1 MSEKEILDKIE
12 KSAAQEKIPES
23 IEPEQ
28 IKRKLK
34 ENQKNKVK
42 RRSGITYYGAV
53 AAAALVLVI
62 GAAGGIHAVT
72 GGGTGLMTAPVG
84 IEKAASGQKSDE
96 GSEGSSELKDGAT
109 AGVEKN
115 AQKKDAGSLYTVAK
129 NYGEVYDA
137 ICSGSGQEKEA
148 DGIAVAEGENPSS
161 GDVTTYIMGDTADT
175 ADTAGAVV
183 DGVED
188 IGSTQ
193 MIKGAGAQSGKE
205 TADVSSDTAEQ
216 QYSGTNLQTQGV
228 DESDFVKTDGSYIYT
243 VSHNEILITDIRK
256 KALKQIGKIQIS
268 ETSSDRVLE
277 MYVDGDI
284 LSVIVESEDSGLE
297 MQADDTENYTED
309 CFYYF
314 SERTQTQVLT
324 YDISDPEKPVKTGCV
339 TQDGRYQTSRKI
351 GNIIYLFTNKRI
363 SMPQQTKEEA
373 VTEENVSG
381 WIPLVNDNA
390 VDAEDIYV
398 DNGGG
403 GSNSLLI
410 SSVNVKNPDQVVDNT
425 MILSQYVDIYVSESA
440 FYAYQIKGSWNDAVT
455 QIAKFG
461 LADGKMDADGAVS
474 VNGRITDTFAINEQ
488 SGKLR
493 VLTTSQD
500 SVNGEDTNN
509 LYLFDKNLSLTGK
522 IEGLAQG
529 EEIYAARYLGN
540 MAYFVTYRNT
550 DPLFAV
556 DLSDDKNPKVLGE
569 LKISGF
575 SEYLHFWGEDK
586 LIGIGYET
594 DEKTGEHTGI
604 KITMFDI
611 SDPADLKEVES
622 LVLKDYNY
630 SEALY
635 NYKCVLADA
644 DENLLGF
651 ALQSY
656 GDGESVTYLL
666 LTWNGEKFETLL
678 SQSVTDKA
686 GNPDQSK
693 AADTSAYRGIYA
705 GDMFYIVSTEKI
717 ISYDR
722 TQEYCMQKSIDF
734 K

>member
-12 KSAAQEKIPES
+12 KFAAQEKIPES

-148 DGIAVAEGENPSS
+148 DGIAVAEGENSSS

-314 SERTQTQVLT
+314 SEGTQTQVLT

-363 SMPQQTKEEA
+363 SMPQQTKEEV

-440 FYAYQIKGSWNDAVT
+440 FYVYQIKGSWNDAVT

-509 LYLFDKNLSLTGK
+509 LYLFDKNLDLTGK

-586 LIGIGYET
+586 LVGIGYET

-611 SDPADLKEVES
+611 SDPSSLKETDS

-678 SQSVTDKA
+678 SQSLTDKA

-722 TQEYCMQKSIDF
+722 TQEYCMQKSIHF

>member
-148 DGIAVAEGENPSS
+148 DGIAVAEGENSSS

-256 KALKQIGKIQIS
+256 KALKQIGKIQIF

-314 SERTQTQVLT
+314 SEGTQTQVLT

-440 FYAYQIKGSWNDAVT
+440 FYVYQIKGSWNDAVT

-556 DLSDDKNPKVLGE
+556 DLSDDRNPKVRGE

-575 SEYLHFWGEDK
+575 SEYLHFWGDDK

-678 SQSVTDKA
+678 SQSLTDKA

>member
-137 ICSGSGQEKEA
+137 IWSGSGQEKEA
-148 DGIAVAEGENPSS
+148 DGIAVAEGDSSNS
-161 GDVTTYIMGDTADT
+161 GDAATYIMDDTSDT
-175 ADTAGAVV
+175 VDAAV
-183 DGVED
+183 DGVEE
-188 IGSTQ
+188 IGGTQ
-193 MIKGAGAQSGKE
+193 MIKGAGAQEGQ
-205 TADVSSDTAEQ
+205 TAADISSDTAKQ
-216 QYSGTNLQTQGV
+216 RYSGTNLQKEGV

-256 KALKQIGKIQIS
+256 KALKQIGKIQIF

-314 SERTQTQVLT
+314 SEGTQTQVLT
-324 YDISDPEKPVKTGCV
+324 YNISDPEKPVKTGCV
-339 TQDGRYQTSRKI
+339 TQDGSYQTSRKT
-351 GNIIYLFTNKRI
+351 GDMIYLFTNKRV
-363 SMPQQTKEEA
+363 SLPEQTKEEA
-373 VTEENVSG
+373 VTDENAGG
-381 WIPLVNDNA
+381 WIPLVNDTA
-390 VDAEDIYV
+390 VAAEDIYIG
-398 DNGGG
+398 DGY
-403 GSNSLLI
+403 L
-410 SSVNVKNPDQVVDNT
+410 
-425 MILSQYVDIYVSESA
+425 
-440 FYAYQIKGSWNDAVT
+440 YQRKEYWDDVVT
-455 QIAKFG
+455 QIAKFD
-461 LADGKMDADGAVS
+461 LSDGKMNAVGAVS
-474 VNGRITDTFAINEQ
+474 ANGRVTDTFAVNECE
-488 SGKLR
+488 GKLR
-493 VLTTSQD
+493 VLTSGQNAV
-500 SVNGEDTNN
+500 SGEAENN
-509 LYLFDKNLSLTGK
+509 LYLFDENLNLTGK

-586 LIGIGYET
+586 LVGIGYET

-611 SDPADLKEVES
+611 SDSSSLKEMNS

-644 DENLLGF
+644 EENLLGF

-656 GDGESVTYLL
+656 GDEESAAYLL
-666 LTWNGEKFETLL
+666 LSWNGEKFETLL
-678 SQSVTDKA
+678 SQNLTDQA
-686 GNPDQSK
+686 GKQDASK
-693 AADTSAYRGIYA
+693 GADTSAYRGIYV
-705 GDMFYIVSTEKI
+705 GDMFYIVSTETI
-717 ISYDR
+717 TSYDR
-722 TQEYCMQKSIDF
+722 IQEYCVKKSISF

>member
-62 GAAGGIHAVT
+62 GVAGGIHVVT

-137 ICSGSGQEKEA
+137 IRSGVGQEKEA
-148 DGIAVAEGENPSS
+148 DGIAVAEGEKSSS
-161 GDVTTYIMGDTADT
+161 GDVTTYIMGDT

-243 VSHNEILITDIRK
+243 VSHNEILIKDLRP
-256 KALKQIGKIQIS
+256 KALKQTGKIQIS

-309 CFYYF
+309 CIYYF
-314 SERTQTQVLT
+314 RDGTKTRVIT
-324 YDISDPEKPVKTGCV
+324 YDISNPKKPVKTGCV

-381 WIPLVNDNA
+381 WIPLVNDKA

-488 SGKLR
+488 SGQLR

-556 DLSDDKNPKVLGE
+556 DLSDDRNPKVRGE

-575 SEYLHFWGEDK
+575 SEYLHFWGDDK

-678 SQSVTDKA
+678 SQSLTDKA

-722 TQEYCMQKSIDF
+722 TQEYYMKKSIDF

>member
-148 DGIAVAEGENPSS
+148 DGIAVAEGDSSNS
-161 GDVTTYIMGDTADT
+161 GDAATYIMDDTSDT
-175 ADTAGAVV
+175 VGAAV
-183 DGVED
+183 DGVEE
-188 IGSTQ
+188 IGGTQ
-193 MIKGAGAQSGKE
+193 MIKGAGAQEGQ
-205 TADVSSDTAEQ
+205 TAADISSDTAKQ
-216 QYSGTNLQTQGV
+216 RYSGTNLQKEGV

-309 CFYYF
+309 CIYYF
-314 SERTQTQVLT
+314 RDGTKTRVIT
-324 YDISDPEKPVKTGCV
+324 YDISNRKKPVKTGCV

-381 WIPLVNDNA
+381 WIPLVNDKA
-390 VDAEDIYV
+390 VDAADIYV
-398 DNGGG
+398 DNGVG

-410 SSVNVKNPDQVVDNT
+410 SSVNVKNPDLVVDNT

-440 FYAYQIKGSWNDAVT
+440 FYVYQIKGSWNDAVT

-509 LYLFDKNLSLTGK
+509 LYLFDKNLGLTGK

-556 DLSDDKNPKVLGE
+556 DLSDDRNPKVLGE

-575 SEYLHFWGEDK
+575 SEYLHFWGDDK

-611 SDPADLKEVES
+611 SDPSSLKETNS

-678 SQSVTDKA
+678 SQSLTDKA

-722 TQEYCMQKSIDF
+722 THEYCMKKSIDF

>member
-137 ICSGSGQEKEA
+137 IYSGSGQEKEA
-148 DGIAVAEGENPSS
+148 DGIAVAEGENSSS

-256 KALKQIGKIQIS
+256 KALKQTGKIQIS

-309 CFYYF
+309 CIYYF
-314 SERTQTQVLT
+314 RDGTKTRVIT
-324 YDISDPEKPVKTGCV
+324 YDISNPKKPVKTGCV

-381 WIPLVNDNA
+381 WIPLVNDKA

-440 FYAYQIKGSWNDAVT
+440 FYVYQIKGSWNDAVT

-556 DLSDDKNPKVLGE
+556 DLSDDRNPKVLGE

-575 SEYLHFWGEDK
+575 SEYLHFWGDDK

-611 SDPADLKEVES
+611 SDPSSLKETNS

-656 GDGESVTYLL
+656 GDEESVTYLL

-678 SQSVTDKA
+678 SQSLTDKA

-722 TQEYCMQKSIDF
+722 THEYCMQKSIDF

>member
-42 RRSGITYYGAV
+42 RRSEITYYGAV

-148 DGIAVAEGENPSS
+148 DGIANAEGESS
-161 GDVTTYIMGDTADT
+161 DSGNVATYIMDDTSDT
-175 ADTAGAVV
+175 LGAVV
-183 DGVED
+183 DGGEEV
-188 IGSTQ
+188 GGTQ
-193 MIKGAGAQSGKE
+193 MIKGAGMQEEQAA
-205 TADVSSDTAEQ
+205 ADTSSDTAKER
-216 QYSGTNLQTQGV
+216 YSGTNLQTEGV

-243 VSHNEILITDIRK
+243 VSRNEIIITDIQK
-256 KALKQIGKIQIS
+256 KTLKQIGKIQIS
-268 ETSSDRVLE
+268 KDSSDRVLE
-277 MYVDGDI
+277 MYVDGQT
-284 LSVIVESEDSGLE
+284 LSVIVENENTGLE
-297 MQADDTENYTED
+297 KQTGDTED
-309 CFYYF
+309 CLYYF
-314 SERTQTQVLT
+314 SDGTQTRILT
-324 YDISDPEKPVKTGCV
+324 YDISNPEKPEKKGCV
-339 TQDGRYQTSRKI
+339 KQDGSYQTSRKT
-351 GNIIYLFTNKRI
+351 GDMIYLFTNKGV
-363 SMPQQTKEEA
+363 SLPEQTKEEA
-373 VTEENVSG
+373 VTDENAGG
-381 WIPLVNDNA
+381 WIPLVNDTA
-390 VDAEDIYV
+390 VAAEDIYIG
-398 DNGGG
+398 DG
-403 GSNSLLI
+403 GSNSLLV
-410 SSVNVKNPDQVVDNT
+410 SSVDVKKPDQIVDNT

-440 FYAYQIKGSWNDAVT
+440 FYLYQRKGYWDDVVT
-455 QIAKFG
+455 QIAKFD
-461 LADGKMDADGAVS
+461 LSDGKMNAVGAVS
-474 VNGRITDTFAINEQ
+474 ANGRVTDTFAVNECE
-488 SGKLR
+488 GKLR
-493 VLTTSQD
+493 VLTSGQNAV
-500 SVNGEDTNN
+500 SGEAENN
-509 LYLFDKNLSLTGK
+509 LYLFDENLNLTGK

-586 LIGIGYET
+586 LVGIGYET

-604 KITMFDI
+604 KITMFDT
-611 SDPADLKEVES
+611 SDPSSLKEMNS

-644 DENLLGF
+644 EENLLGF

-656 GDGESVTYLL
+656 GDEESAAYLL
-666 LTWNGEKFETLL
+666 LSWNGEKFETLL
-678 SQSVTDKA
+678 SQNLTDQA
-686 GNPDQSK
+686 GKQDASK
-693 AADTSAYRGIYA
+693 GADTSAYRGIYV
-705 GDMFYIVSTEKI
+705 GDMFYIVSTKTI
-717 ISYDR
+717 TSYDR
-722 TQEYCMQKSIDF
+722 MQEYCAKKSIIF